1 MSTQEQNYSC
11 SFCGKRRDQV
21 NKLIAGP
28 VAFICD
34 ECISV
39 SANILSD
46 ATNEDLLEE
55 VSSLLSPTEICDRL
69 DRTIISQTTA
79 KKILSIASYN
89 HYKRISSLEAGDAK
103 IGKSNVLMI
112 GPTGS
117 GKTLL
122 AQTLATVLSVPFA
135 IADATT
141 LTEAGYV
148 GEDVESVVERLLNI
162 CDWDVKRAQQG
173 IIFID
178 EIDKKSRSSES
189 NSSTKDISGEG
200 VQQALLR
207 LIEGTVIKVPM
218 PSSKKS
224 DGFVEFDT
232 SNVLFICSGA
242 FVGLEKTVNARFNK
256 RSIGFG
262 ADISNTDKASWRQ
275 SISHKDL
282 ITYGL
287 IPEFVGRL
295 STIVSL
301 SELAEDDMIEI
312 MTSSDV
318 SVIKESKNLLLMDN
332 IELEFSDSYYKTVSE
347 IAHSKGIG
355 ARGIRSIVEA
365 SLHSIMYRAPEL
377 QDAGVTKVI
386 FNQYPKISD
395 MPAPT
400 LVYSN
405 GVEEIDKH
413 YTVLLRG
420 QIEQT

>member
-1 MSTQEQNYSC
+1 MSSLEKNYSC
-11 SFCGKRRDQV
+11 SFCGKKREQV

-28 VAFICD
+28 SAFICD
-34 ECISV
+34 ECIQV
-39 SANILSD
+39 SANILHDS
-46 ATNEDLLEE
+46 NKEDVFEDVGTL
-55 VSSLLSPTEICDRL
+55 PTPSEICDRL
-69 DRTIISQTTA
+69 DQTIISQTVA

-89 HYKRISSLEAGDAK
+89 HYKRISLTDTSNEK
-103 IGKSNVLMI
+103 IGKSNVLLV

-122 AQTLATVLSVPFA
+122 AQTLAKVLQVPFA

-148 GEDVESVVERLLNI
+148 GEDVESVIERLLNV
-162 CDWDVKRAQQG
+162 CDWDVKVAQRG

-207 LIEGTVIKVPM
+207 LIEGTVVKVPM
-218 PSSKKS
+218 PNGRKS
-224 DGFVEFDT
+224 DSYVEFDT

-242 FVGLEKTVNARFNK
+242 FVGLEKSVNARINK

-262 ADISNTDKASWRQ
+262 ADISNKDDTSWRQ
-275 SISHKDL
+275 SVTHKDL
-282 ITYGL
+282 ISYGL
-287 IPEFVGRL
+287 IPEFVGRM

-301 SELAEDDMIEI
+301 EELTVDNMVEI

-318 SVIKESKNLLLMDN
+318 SVVQEAKNLLMLDN
-332 IELEFSDSYYKTVSE
+332 LELQFSDNYYQEVSK
-347 IAHSKGIG
+347 ISHSKGIG

-377 QDAGVTKVI
+377 EDGGVTKVI
-386 FNQYPKISD
+386 FDRYPSKD
-395 MPAPT
+395 FAHPPT

-405 GVEEIDKH
+405 GVEELDKH

-420 QIEQT
+420 QIE

>member
-28 VAFICD
+28 TAFICD

-39 SANILSD
+39 SANILS
-46 ATNEDLLEE
+46 ESPHRDLFEE
-55 VSSLLSPTEICDRL
+55 GDSPLSPAEIYNRL
-69 DRTIISQTTA
+69 NKTIISQTTA

-89 HYKRISSLEAGDAK
+89 HYKRISSLESSSGK
-103 IGKSNVLMI
+103 ISKSNVLMV

-122 AQTLATVLSVPFA
+122 AQTLANVLSVPFA

-148 GEDVESVVERLLNI
+148 GEDVESVVERLLNV

-178 EIDKKSRSSES
+178 EIDKKSRSAES

-207 LIEGTVIKVPM
+207 LIEGTVVKVPM
-218 PSSKKS
+218 PSNKKS

-262 ADISNTDKASWRQ
+262 ADISNTDKAAWRN
-275 SISHKDL
+275 SVSHKDL

-301 SELAEDDMIEI
+301 NELSEEDMIEI

-318 SVIKESKNLLLMDN
+318 SVIQESKNLLLMDN

-377 QDAGVTKVI
+377 QDADITKVI
-386 FNQYPKISD
+386 FKEYPWIDDK
-395 MPAPT
+395 PAPT

>member
-1 MSTQEQNYSC
+1 MSSQDKNYSC
-11 SFCGKRRDQV
+11 SFCGKKRDQV

-28 VAFICD
+28 AAFICD
-34 ECISV
+34 ECIQV
-39 SANILSD
+39 SANILHDS
-46 ATNEDLLEE
+46 NKEDILDGFGTLPT
-55 VSSLLSPTEICDRL
+55 PTEICDRL
-69 DRTIISQTTA
+69 DKTIISQTVA

-89 HYKRISSLEAGDAK
+89 HYKRISLEGESYGK
-103 IGKSNVLMI
+103 IGKSNVLLV

-122 AQTLATVLSVPFA
+122 AQTLASVLQVPFA

-148 GEDVESVVERLLNI
+148 GEDVESVIERLLNV
-162 CDWDVKRAQQG
+162 CDWDVKLAQKG

-207 LIEGTVIKVPM
+207 LIEGTVVKVPM
-218 PSSKKS
+218 PNGKKS
-224 DGFVEFDT
+224 DSYVEFDT

-242 FVGLEKTVNARFNK
+242 FVGLEKSVTSRINK

-262 ADISNTDKASWRQ
+262 ADISNKDNDSWRQ
-275 SISHKDL
+275 LISHKDL
-282 ITYGL
+282 ISYGL

-301 SELAEDDMIEI
+301 EELTQEDMVEI
-312 MTSSDV
+312 MVSSDV
-318 SVIKESKNLLLMDN
+318 SVIQEAKNLLMLDN
-332 IELEFSDSYYKTVSE
+332 LELQFTDNYYEEVSK
-347 IAHSKGIG
+347 ISHSKGIG

-365 SLHSIMYRAPEL
+365 SLHSIMFRAPEL
-377 QDAGVTKVI
+377 EVGGVTKVL
-386 FNQYPKISD
+386 FDQYPNKENTK
-395 MPAPT
+395 PPT

-405 GVEEIDKH
+405 GVEEEDKH
-413 YTVLLRG
+413 YSVLLRG
-420 QIEQT
+420 QIE

>member
-1 MSTQEQNYSC
+1 MSTQEKNYSC

-28 VAFICD
+28 TAFICD

-46 ATNEDLLEE
+46 ATDEDLLEE
-55 VSSLLSPTEICDRL
+55 VGSLLSPIEICDRL
-69 DRTIISQTTA
+69 DQTIISQTTA

-89 HYKRISSLEAGDAK
+89 HYKRISNLESAGSK

-122 AQTLATVLSVPFA
+122 AQTLASVLSVPFA

-242 FVGLEKTVNARFNK
+242 FVGLEKVVDARFNK

-275 SISHKDL
+275 AISHKDL

-301 SELAEDDMIEI
+301 SELAEKDMIEI

-395 MPAPT
+395 TPAPT